1 MPAQDRN
8 ETWAQG
14 AKPGDAPIKVEI
26 VERDPRLI
34 AKEEALDRLNKF
46 VKTDIPDARMSGILD
61 DLLNVLGITDQ
72 DPIVQQSGMMAVI
85 RSAFRGAFR
94 KV

>member
-1 MPAQDRN
+1 MAQDRN

-14 AKPGDAPIKVEI
+14 SKPGDKPILVELI
-26 VERDPRLI
+26 KRDPRLI

-46 VKTDIPDARMSGILD
+46 VKTDIPDTNLSGILD

-94 KV
+94 RG